1 MEQYTYSI
9 FKKKGSVNN
18 IVNLI
23 PAKEEKPFSAAP
35 SYTASSQFITPSL
48 KKPTSKIF
56 NNNNLGNKKKQEK
69 EKKNTK
75 NKQNGAQENQCTMA
89 DQSLLES
96 EMATPLKEL
105 VSHTLKRSPNFDY
118 FIIYCYLI

>member
-48 KKPTSKIF
+48 KKPTSKIL
-56 NNNNLGNKKKQEK
+56 NNVNLGNKIKRKRKRKKK
-69 EKKNTK
+69 I
-75 NKQNGAQENQCTMA
+75 
-89 DQSLLES
+89 LY
-96 EMATPLKEL
+96 
-105 VSHTLKRSPNFDY
+105 V
-118 FIIYCYLI
+118 

>member
-69 EKKNTK
+69 EKKNR
-75 NKQNGAQENQCTMA
+75 
-89 DQSLLES
+89 D
-96 EMATPLKEL
+96 
-105 VSHTLKRSPNFDY
+105 
-118 FIIYCYLI
+118 